1 MYTPSTGI
9 PERFFW
15 FFLLLFLFSSAIFSQ
30 VPDKQ
35 KKVTIYES
43 TLIFSF
49 DEAGTFGVKPEGSI
63 FYTVLDNFPAPRSRK
78 YLSVRSYGIQNESI
92 SILFPKPLEIT
103 DHISEVSV
111 WIHGFFLPV
120 EAYLILMD
128 TDNKRVY
135 IPLGNL
141 KYRGWK
147 RLSAS
152 IPEGFHQEDLY
163 LKHNNPV
170 AIIGFHFVPVSEK
183 RQKRCFMFW
192 LDQLEVKTRKRYLLP
207 PGY

>member
-9 PERFFW
+9 PEGFPW
-15 FFLLLFLFSSAIFSQ
+15 FLIFLFLFSSATFPQ
-30 VPDKQ
+30 ADEKL
-35 KKVTIYES
+35 KKVTVYES
-43 TLIFSF
+43 TLLYSF
-49 DEAGTFGVKPEGSI
+49 DDPDTFGVKPEGSI
-63 FYTVLDNFPAPRSRK
+63 FFTVLNNFPAPRSRK

-120 EAYLILMD
+120 EAYLILAD

-147 RLSAS
+147 RLSVS
-152 IPEGFHQEDLY
+152 IPEGIHQEDLY

-183 RQKRCFMFW
+183 RQKRYFMFW
-192 LDQLEVKTRKRYLLP
+192 LDELEVKTRKRYLLP